1 MTAAI
6 RRFLSRGRLEQARIA
21 RFRAW
26 CAHAEAVKRK
36 DTREMNRTRKALLAA
51 TSEKLRLETGRAA

>member
-1 MTAAI
+1 MISAI

-26 CAHAEAVKRK
+26 CAHAEAMQRK
-36 DTREMNRTRKALLAA
+36 DYRLMRQTRKVLLDA
-51 TSEKLRLETGRAA
+51 TSRETRKRPRLS